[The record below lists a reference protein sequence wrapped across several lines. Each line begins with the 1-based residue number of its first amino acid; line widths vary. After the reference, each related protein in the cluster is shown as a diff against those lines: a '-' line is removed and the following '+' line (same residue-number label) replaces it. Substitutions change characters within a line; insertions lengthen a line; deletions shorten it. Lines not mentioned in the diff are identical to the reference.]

1 MNKPIIRKISCER
14 GFVIRHATQHYRG
27 IPLIAMGWSN
37 TIKLSPEMEQKTSYK
52 ATISAYERDKLD
64 YHLNKIFELQFGKN
78 RIE

>member
-1 MNKPIIRKISCER
+1 MNKPIIRKITCER
-14 GFVIRHATQHYRG
+14 GFAIRYTPQHYRG

-37 TIKLSPEMEQKTSYK
+37 TIKLSPEMEQKISYK
-52 ATISAYERDKLD
+52 ATISVYERDKLD